1 MDDAKTTSKLSQAC
15 NECRAKKK
23 KCDRASPRCS
33 YCARN
38 QLVCEYRKTRRPG
51 LPVGYGTAMLLK
63 IEKLD
68 EKLDRQQYSS
78 LREIRA
84 VAELLLRVETQM
96 LQIVRNG
103 SILPGHPQNDYS
115 NAMNVQGLSQHPNQ
129 NDNAVEHQREPLRV
143 TNHLEHHVAQVET
156 YPTLNKQATWP
167 LPSEQVTSVIIAQFF
182 KKVYPGFRV
191 IHPSTKDL
199 LVAEYARRWEIGGDA
214 TDVPPNIL
222 GVILCALRF
231 SQGMLLAQE
240 IHRCREFCRS
250 TIVAKCIAVTLVEQ
264 LQAMAL
270 LAYDLYGDSNN
281 PQTWSYISLMA
292 NGVMHLGLCREPIL
306 DHNSKQQTE
315 MKGLQSDLKL
325 TSGEIEKPR
334 KKAKTTRLLSISTSV
349 GPHGAFDDECQKNIF
364 WETFM
369 LDRLLSVSNSS
380 PFKILDSEI
389 DRLLP
394 SNDKTWDLLAENVQG
409 KPLNGGA
416 RINEK
421 LHHFGSVDLAGLL
434 AQVVDK
440 LGNIHTFLRESFDVN
455 NVKEVL
461 AWQMRFSEIDN
472 DFAKWK
478 GNLTSHYQQFLDNQT
493 VSFARQV
500 NVKDVLLFT
509 MYHMAVIRLNSAV
522 GYHNF
527 DSKYFL
533 LSSTARSKC
542 LQSAESI
549 ATFTKNVPVLLGHLE
564 GDVHSACGPY
574 YGFALWVAARLLFV
588 DSIKS
593 GEEFLPGLDLLILV
607 LSQVGHLWRSSLRYN
622 EILTF
627 LRNEELE
634 NRAKGFRALVEGT
647 TSLDPEGK
655 NLQVHSKSAQVF
667 ADMRF
672 NAYSLDVL
680 LSEKIEQFKKDY
692 GEISTHSPTDFSNFF
707 SWFKIPTGQMPSP
720 APMPLE
726 REW

>member
-1 MDDAKTTSKLSQAC
+1 
-15 NECRAKKK
+15 
-23 KCDRASPRCS
+23 
-33 YCARN
+33 
-38 QLVCEYRKTRRPG
+38 
-51 LPVGYGTAMLLK
+51 MLQK
-63 IEKLD
+63 IEGLD

-84 VAELLLRVETQM
+84 VAELLQRVETQM
-96 LQIVRNG
+96 HQIMRNG
-103 SILPGHPQNDYS
+103 SILLSHAQNDYT
-115 NAMNVQGLSQHPNQ
+115 NAFGAQSLVPHLDQ
-129 NDNAVEHQREPLRV
+129 NGDAIEHQSEPLRIG
-143 TNHLEHHVAQVET
+143 NHVDQVPRTET
-156 YPTLNKQATWP
+156 YPAVKKYTIWP
-167 LPSEQVTSVIIAQFF
+167 LPSEQVTSTIIAQFF
-182 KKVYPGFRV
+182 KKVYPGYRV
-191 IHPSTKDL
+191 VHPSTKDL
-199 LVAEYARRWEIGGDA
+199 LVAEYARRWSVGGDA
-214 TDVPPNIL
+214 TEVPPNIL
-222 GVILCALRF
+222 GVILCGLRF

-240 IHRCREFCRS
+240 IQRCREFCRS
-250 TIVAKCIAVTLVEQ
+250 TIVTKCIAVTLVEQ

-270 LAYDLYGDSNN
+270 MAYDLYGDSNN

-292 NGVMHLGLCREPIL
+292 NGVMHLGLCREPIM
-306 DHNSKQQTE
+306 DHDSKQQSE
-315 MKGLQSDLKL
+315 MKGLQNDHSED
-325 TSGEIEKPR
+325 IEKTR
-334 KKAKTTRLLSISTSV
+334 KKAKTTRLLYVSTSV
-349 GPHGAFDDECQKNIF
+349 GPHGAFDDELQKNIF
-364 WETFM
+364 WEAFM
-369 LDRLLSVSNSS
+369 LDRLLSVSNSF

-394 SNDKTWDLLAENVQG
+394 LNDKTWDYLAEEVQG
-409 KPLNGGA
+409 KKLNGEGK
-416 RINEK
+416 INEN
-421 LHHFGSVDLAGLL
+421 LQRFGSIDLAGLF

-440 LGNIHTFLRESFDVN
+440 LGNIHTFLRESFDVK

-478 GNLTSHYQQFLDNQT
+478 GNLTPHYQLFLDNQT

-500 NVKDVLLFT
+500 TVKDVLLFT
-509 MYHMAVIRLNSAV
+509 VYHMAVIRLNSAV

-542 LQSAESI
+542 LKSAESI
-549 ATFTKNVPVLLGHLE
+549 AAFTSNVPVLLGHLE
-564 GDVHSACGPY
+564 GDVHAACGPY

-647 TSLDPEGK
+647 VSPGSDSK
-655 NLQVHSKSAQVF
+655 NLQLHSKSAQVF

-707 SWFKIPTGQMPSP
+707 SWFKIPSGQMTPP
-720 APMPLE
+720 APLPLE